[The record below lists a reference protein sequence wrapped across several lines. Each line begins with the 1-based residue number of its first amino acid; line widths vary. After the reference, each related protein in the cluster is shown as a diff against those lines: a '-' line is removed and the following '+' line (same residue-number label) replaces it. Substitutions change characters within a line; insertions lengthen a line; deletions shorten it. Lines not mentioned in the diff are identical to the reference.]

1 MSFGTFSTSLQG
13 VYSWGVLRTAKFA
26 GMVMD
31 IDRIGATLVDKDNKQ
46 SNLLAFTQQQGPR
59 QSLNENL
66 VPEMFFNDPDS
77 TKKNVEGV
85 SASKILKLA
94 NDQGQ
99 KIYQIDKSNINTIP
113 PQLSHESQVI
123 TDIRNAVAA
132 GKVVTTSEKSINFHG
147 WTGSGYIITDPNTG
161 SGAYMIS
168 GGMDG
173 SWLMGFGLGSG
184 IIGITGLLG
193 TSLIVPLTTVG
204 LLLAMLAILLIMV
217 AVITLFIGLTLA
229 LYHGDFS
236 WQCFA
241 VGLSAGL
248 VGGALFGIAGVS
260 VGAGILG
267 LFSLVFGLTRE
278 GWGH

>member
-99 KIYQIDKSNINTIP
+99 KIYQIDKSNINTIL